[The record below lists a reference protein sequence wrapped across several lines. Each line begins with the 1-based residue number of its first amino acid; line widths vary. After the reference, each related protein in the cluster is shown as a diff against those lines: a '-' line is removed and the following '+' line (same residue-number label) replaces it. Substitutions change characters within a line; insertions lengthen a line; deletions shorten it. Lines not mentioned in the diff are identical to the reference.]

1 MQSSAAS
8 LSSSRATRLSAIE
21 AVEAAEKEKEDRALK
36 ERGRAGDGTG
46 PRFMRDVEK
55 GVFSGQG
62 GVGERI
68 KRSGKVGMVGDRD

>member
-1 MQSSAAS
+1 
-8 LSSSRATRLSAIE
+8 
-21 AVEAAEKEKEDRALK
+21 LK

-62 GVGERI
+62 VGERI